1 MGSFPLRYLKV
12 GECPMANVDPIVLE
26 VTQGMIVLIT
36 SLILYLVRKAARWVK
51 SVNDRLTAIEQEMSK
66 KE

>member
-1 MGSFPLRYLKV
+1 
-12 GECPMANVDPIVLE
+12 MANVDPIVLE

-51 SVNDRLTAIEQEMSK
+51 SVNDRLTAIEQELNK

>member
-1 MGSFPLRYLKV
+1 MGIFPLRYLKV
-12 GECPMANVDPIVLE
+12 GECPMTNVDPIVLE

-36 SLILYLVRKAARWVK
+36 SLILYLVRKAARWIK
-51 SVNDRLTAIEQEMSK
+51 SVNDRLTAIEQEMNK